1 MGDDIYHW
9 NINGLKCKRSPNY
22 SAKINQINSILESG
36 ATSFLN
42 LQETHISSEN
52 ELPNFMTTYSHLFA
66 FEITFS
72 SSGDV
77 SSGIIVCVRKT
88 DTIIHSEVLE
98 NGRLIYIKTKN
109 EASNTYKHLFS
120 IYCNPS
126 DATKQ
131 KQLIKKLKDKVTM
144 DQLDTESCI
153 IMGDFNFVTSIL
165 DRNSQS
171 MNRTDLE
178 VCKEWGDLED
188 NLNLQDSF
196 RLTNPSNR
204 LYTLTLKANKKIKSR
219 IDRIYCTTDLCGR
232 IISTSF
238 TPTLLSD
245 HKIVKLKIATTIDK
259 GRGIWQSVLT
269 NA

>member
-22 SAKINQINSILESG
+22 SAKIIQINSILESG

-109 EASNTYKHLFS
+109 EASNTYKHFFP
-120 IYCNPS
+120 Y
-126 DATKQ
+126 
-131 KQLIKKLKDKVTM
+131 
-144 DQLDTESCI
+144 
-153 IMGDFNFVTSIL
+153 
-165 DRNSQS
+165 
-171 MNRTDLE
+171 
-178 VCKEWGDLED
+178 
-188 NLNLQDSF
+188 
-196 RLTNPSNR
+196 
-204 LYTLTLKANKKIKSR
+204 
-219 IDRIYCTTDLCGR
+219 
-232 IISTSF
+232 
-238 TPTLLSD
+238 
-245 HKIVKLKIATTIDK
+245 IATQAMRQNK
-259 GRGIWQSVLT
+259 NS
-269 NA
+269 